1 MAEEQI
7 KVYEELS
14 QHFSGQRDFLQ
25 HSRGRRWY
33 AGWRLTTKRK
43 LHPFEKFRVVN
54 GSLPQHWHV
63 AATQRSA
70 CDGKFGAC
78 VRASGLIH
86 SWYGLALNLETIVET
101 VQCGGKVTGR
111 KWLVRVY
118 PQSTKVHIR
127 HAQRMEQF
135 VQD

>member
-25 HSRGRRWY
+25 HSRGRRRY
-33 AGWRLTTKRK
+33 GRWRLTTKRK
-43 LHPFEKFRVVN
+43 LNPFEKFRVIN
-54 GSLPQHWHV
+54 WSLPQHWHF
-63 AATQRSA
+63 AAAPLSG
-70 CDGKFGAC
+70 CDGSFGAC
-78 VRASGLIH
+78 VRASRLIH
-86 SWYGLALNLETIVET
+86 SWYRLALSLETVVET
-101 VQCGGKVTGR
+101 IQCRGKVTGG

-118 PQSTKVHIR
+118 PQSTKVDIR
-127 HAQRMEQF
+127 HAQRMEQL